1 MATVL
6 VVDDEGE
13 IRTSLRGVLS
23 DEGLRVL
30 EAADG
35 RHALNLVRSERPE
48 LVLLDVWMPEVDGI
62 ELLRSLQEE
71 PDRPQVIMISGH
83 GNIESAVQA
92 TKLGAFDF
100 IEKPFSIDALLQV
113 VNRALEHRAL
123 LGDGRVKDGEA
134 AGRPAAVSVGTAARR
149 RPERTIGRSV
159 IASGH
164 GLHTG
169 IKSGLILNP
178 LPAGR
183 GIVFANLTTA
193 ATVPAHLDYV
203 SSTGYA
209 TTLHAQGMSVGTIEH
224 LLATLHAYGITN
236 LLIKVQSEVPT
247 MDGSAK
253 DFCALIE
260 QAGIEDQGGGVEE
273 IVVERPLRVGGEGPD
288 EESISIEPADGFS
301 IAYTLIYPPPIGRQ
315 EYTYVHAGPDVVQG
329 RNRSGANLRLREGH
343 EGNGRDGAG
352 QWRPPRQLHPGRR
365 REDREHPAALPGRV
379 RAPQDPRHHGG
390 LLPARPPDPRPYRGA
405 HERARRQHP
414 AAAQGAGGV
423 RALTLECGSLL
434 PLWGEWSGAG
444 HPSPPTPKRRQ
455 AAALQSQINAAA

>member
-13 IRTSLRGVLS
+13 IRSSLRGVLS
-23 DEGLRVL
+23 DEGLRVI

-35 RHALNLVRSERPE
+35 RLALNLVRSERPE

-83 GNIESAVQA
+83 GNIETAVQA

-100 IEKPFSIDALLQV
+100 IEKPFSIDALLAV

-123 LGDGRVKDGEA
+123 QGGEA
-134 AGRPAAVSVGTAARR
+134 GAGTAAARPVPGSNGHTNAR

-169 IKSGLILNP
+169 VKSGLILNP

-193 ATVPAHLDYV
+193 ASVPAHVDYIA
-203 SSTGYA
+203 STGYA
-209 TTLHAQGMSVGTIEH
+209 TTLDGGGMTVGTVEH

-236 LLIKVQSEVPT
+236 ALIKVQSEVPT
-247 MDGSAK
+247 MDGSALG
-253 DFCALIE
+253 FCQLVE
-260 QAGIEDQGGGVEE
+260 QAGVEDQGGSVDE
-273 IVVERPLRVGGEGPD
+273 IVIGEPLRVGGTGAD
-288 EESISIEPADGFS
+288 EEGISIEPADELS
-301 IAYTLIYPPPIGRQ
+301 ISYTLVYPHPVGRQ
-315 EYTYVHAGPDVVQG
+315 EYTYVHRNGESFKEEIAPARTFGFVKDMKAMAAMGLASGG
-329 RNRSGANLRLREGH
+329 RLDNCILIDDERIVNTQLRFVDEFARHKILDIMGDFYLL
-343 EGNGRDGAG
+343 GRPV
-352 QWRPPRQLHPGRR
+352 R
-365 REDREHPAALPGRV
+365 GRV
-379 RAPQDPRHHGG
+379 VARMTGHSDNIA
-390 LLPARPPDPRPYRGA
+390 LLQKIRDEYAR
-405 HERARRQHP
+405 
-414 AAAQGAGGV
+414 
-423 RALTLECGSLL
+423 
-434 PLWGEWSGAG
+434 
-444 HPSPPTPKRRQ
+444 
-455 AAALQSQINAAA
+455 